1 MRKEKQGGKFYQ
13 RRKSKLCN
21 IFFSACRWLN
31 SCFCLRKGKQAAKF
45 YVSWSS
51 SRECSTHLGVLQRH
65 TQSDL
70 EQLKRV
76 FDTPRCRAPPPPPP
90 PPPPIEIQ
98 RREATVLSLLLGVSQ
113 VGNQE
118 KTACVACACTMAR
131 PVDLTRERPAY
142 SALRTQARAK
152 LHGQGRKYVHLS
164 IRITVISK
172 ARYTKLLQV
181 ASAVPVCIIFIF
193 FTLSCPFLSLSHNS
207 HLHFLSPGDSL

>member
-1 MRKEKQGGKFYQ
+1 MT
-13 RRKSKLCN
+13 
-21 IFFSACRWLN
+21 
-31 SCFCLRKGKQAAKF
+31 
-45 YVSWSS
+45 WSS

-76 FDTPRCRAPPPPPP
+76 LDTPRCRAPPPPIQ
-90 PPPPIEIQ
+90 IE
-98 RREATVLSLLLGVSQ
+98 RREATALSLLLGVSR

-131 PVDLTRERPAY
+131 PVDLTTERPAY

-152 LHGQGRKYVHLS
+152 LHGQGCKYVHLS

-172 ARYTKLLQV
+172 ARYTKFLQV
-181 ASAVPVCIIFIF
+181 ASAVPVCIFYFIF
-193 FTLSCPFLSLSHNS
+193 SPCHIPISHSRNS